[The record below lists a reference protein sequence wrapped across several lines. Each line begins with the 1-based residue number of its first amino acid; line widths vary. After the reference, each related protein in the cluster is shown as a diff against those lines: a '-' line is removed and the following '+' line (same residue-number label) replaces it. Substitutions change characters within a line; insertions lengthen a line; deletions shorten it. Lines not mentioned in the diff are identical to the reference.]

1 MLSILMTFSLGA
13 IVGSFINV
21 VTYRLPIMLQA
32 NWIYESSEFL
42 ESQGL
47 KVQRSNDTAK
57 YESFNLFWPPSH
69 CPLCKY
75 KIRPWENIPL
85 LSYVYLKRK
94 CSNCGK
100 EISKRYPITELI
112 CGLLTMFLAY
122 YFQLTSTSFVLIV
135 LMWSLLTIAIIDL
148 NHHLI
153 PDEITQPLIWV
164 GLIVNSGDIIAG
176 VNLSESVLGAILGYI
191 SLWTVNWFF
200 KIIRKQEGMGHGD
213 FKLLAAIGAWLG
225 WQSLFATIIISS
237 LTGAVSGIFM
247 ITFFRKNKSQP
258 IPFGPHLSVAAII
271 FIVWGTQINNFYL
284 TNIVR

>member
-1 MLSILMTFSLGA
+1 MLSILMTFFLGA

-21 VTYRLPIMLQA
+21 VTYRLPIMLQT

-47 KVQRSNDTAK
+47 KVQGSNDTAE

-164 GLIVNSGDIIAG
+164 GLVVNSGDIIAG
-176 VNLSESVLGAILGYI
+176 VSLSESVLGAILGYI

-247 ITFFRKNKSQP
+247 ITFFSKNKSQP

>member
-21 VTYRLPIMLQA
+21 VTYRLPIMLQT

-47 KVQRSNDTAK
+47 KVQGSNDTAK

-100 EISKRYPITELI
+100 EISKQYPITELI
-112 CGLLTMFLAY
+112 CGLLTMCLAY
-122 YFQLTSTSFVLIV
+122 YFELTSMSFVLII

-153 PDEITQPLIWV
+153 PDEITQPLIWM
-164 GLIVNSGDIIAG
+164 GLIVNSGDMIAG
-176 VNLSESVLGAILGYI
+176 VSLSESVLGAILGYI

-225 WQSLFATIIISS
+225 WQSLFATIII
-237 LTGAVSGIFM
+237 
-247 ITFFRKNKSQP
+247 
-258 IPFGPHLSVAAII
+258 
-271 FIVWGTQINNFYL
+271 
-284 TNIVR
+284 